1 MRTYIRKTN
10 HGEDADLIKR
20 AVYIVLTEQR
30 SVRDVAADLGVSKS
44 TLARHVKKLKSD
56 KQMDRIED
64 VSAMVEKHHVGYTK
78 MRQVFTDQQEREL
91 VSYIKRA
98 ASVFFGLTPDE
109 IRKLAYECTITYNI
123 TRPSSWIEREKAGKD
138 WFTGFMK
145 RNEDISIRQPEAT
158 SLGRAIAFNRH
169 NVTMFFDKLSSVL
182 DRYKFAAVDIWN
194 LDETAVTTVQK
205 PSKIV

>member
-10 HGEDADLIKR
+10 HGEDADLIKH

-78 MRQVFTDQQEREL
+78 MRQAFWSFQSRPVVKLLEL
-91 VSYIKRA
+91 C
-98 ASVFFGLTPDE
+98 GTL
-109 IRKLAYECTITYNI
+109 
-123 TRPSSWIEREKAGKD
+123 
-138 WFTGFMK
+138 
-145 RNEDISIRQPEAT
+145 
-158 SLGRAIAFNRH
+158 
-169 NVTMFFDKLSSVL
+169 TMFF
-182 DRYKFAAVDIWN
+182 
-194 LDETAVTTVQK
+194 
-205 PSKIV
+205 